1 MNKIKVSIVEDN
13 HEIRNGYQ
21 FVLNSSNHFQCASTY
36 TNGEDALSNILND
49 NPSIIVMD
57 INLPG
62 ISGIECIRRLKKKGY
77 EGQFMM
83 FTVYDDDENVFEAIE
98 SGAAGYL
105 LKKTLP
111 EKFIEALLE
120 INEGGS
126 PMSASI
132 ARKLV
137 QKFQNNKNIT
147 SQHDLLSS
155 REHEIITLISK
166 GFLYKEVAEKLF
178 ITTGTVKQH
187 IHKIYEKLHV
197 QNKTE
202 AINKYF
208 KS

>member
-1 MNKIKVSIVEDN
+1 
-13 HEIRNGYQ
+13 
-21 FVLNSSNHFQCASTY
+21 
-36 TNGEDALSNILND
+36 
-49 NPSIIVMD
+49 
-57 INLPG
+57 
-62 ISGIECIRRLKKKGY
+62 
-77 EGQFMM
+77 M